1 MSSDRRNK
9 NIMKYVLGK
18 EGTKKKKKS
27 KKRRR
32 IERIIILVAAAIVL
46 GFAFVV
52 FMFQTVKMVGP
63 SMQGTIED
71 GETVIVSKIGKLIH
85 GVKRDD
91 IVAVKKNSDKY
102 YSIKRVVAV
111 PGDKVKIDGGKLYIN
126 GSIYELKSG
135 DIIVNPGIRRGI
147 SVPMPMCSFPSS
159 GRTATPRAA
168 RASSVSGFQARRTP
182 TSRAASASSAG
193 VTLRT
198 AATRC
203 ASA

>member
-1 MSSDRRNK
+1 
-9 NIMKYVLGK
+9 MKYVLGK

-135 DIIVNPGIRRGI
+135 DIIVNPG
-147 SVPMPMCSFPSS
+147 
-159 GRTATPRAA
+159 T
-168 RASSVSGFQARRTP
+168 ASSEIELQDNEYFLLGDNVNNSDD
-182 TSRAASASSAG
+182 SRFSNMGIVQKTDITGIVIYRIKPWSKRG
-193 VTLRT
+193 KIK
-198 AATRC
+198 
-203 ASA
+203 

>member
-1 MSSDRRNK
+1 
-9 NIMKYVLGK
+9 MKYVLGK

-71 GETVIVSKIGKLIH
+71 GETVIVSKFGKLIH

-135 DIIVNPGIRRGI
+135 DIIVNPG
-147 SVPMPMCSFPSS
+147 
-159 GRTATPRAA
+159 T
-168 RASSVSGFQARRTP
+168 ASSEIELQDNEYFLLGDNVNNSDD
-182 TSRAASASSAG
+182 SRFSNMGIVQKTDITGIVIYRIKPWSKRG
-193 VTLRT
+193 KIK
-198 AATRC
+198 
-203 ASA
+203 

>member
-71 GETVIVSKIGKLIH
+71 GETVIVSKFGKLIH

-135 DIIVNPGIRRGI
+135 DIIVNPG
-147 SVPMPMCSFPSS
+147 
-159 GRTATPRAA
+159 T
-168 RASSVSGFQARRTP
+168 ASSEIELQDNEYFLLGDNVNNSDD
-182 TSRAASASSAG
+182 SRFSNMGIVQKTDITGIVIYRIKPWSKRG
-193 VTLRT
+193 KIK
-198 AATRC
+198 
-203 ASA
+203 